1 MEEIKE
7 EAGCVRNNISNFIFA
22 FLNYEMKI
30 FEKWKINEFKDDRNE
45 SINIRSLHQ

>member
-7 EAGCVRNNISNFIFA
+7 EAGCVSNNISNFIFA

-45 SINIRSLHQ
+45 SINIRSL